1 MVGHVRSLNQDVA
14 REFVLDAEVPVQHV
28 GCRLKSPVRG
38 VPGALAKQRK
48 KTPAAACDERHPERE
63 RVVDEIDWFDVSIG
77 SIESAVD
84 SRAASKG
91 EPVLSATAVSRGLVI
106 TGPIHYSESPAENGL
121 WERAVGK
128 AGAGSPVVGVHFIQ
142 TAAET
147 FLAGEAQTSGQ
158 IRVSSA
164 GDATAGPDGAANFQG
179 QNRAKYP
186 VPVMPVGGLIGRVG
200 NSRPFPIGANSQ
212 PITMPENGKLYLGI
226 NDDEVSDNS
235 GTFTVTISR

>member
-1 MVGHVRSLNQDVA
+1 M
-14 REFVLDAEVPVQHV
+14 
-28 GCRLKSPVRG
+28 
-38 VPGALAKQRK
+38 
-48 KTPAAACDERHPERE
+48 
-63 RVVDEIDWFDVSIG
+63 DEIDWFDVSIG

-158 IRVSSA
+158 IRQV
-164 GDATAGPDGAANFQG
+164 GKT
-179 QNRAKYP
+179 RAQLRFE
-186 VPVMPVGGLIGRVG
+186 VG
-200 NSRPFPIGANSQ
+200 
-212 PITMPENGKLYLGI
+212 
-226 NDDEVSDNS
+226 DNS
-235 GTFTVTISR
+235 GVKLRRKCRISSPERLAVVALRAG

>member
-63 RVVDEIDWFDVSIG
+63 RVVDEVDWFDVSIG

-128 AGAGSPVVGVHFIQ
+128 ADAGSPVVGVHFIQ

-158 IRVSSA
+158 IRQVGKTRAQLRFEVGDTSGVKLRRKCRISSPERLAVVALRA
-164 GDATAGPDGAANFQG
+164 G
-179 QNRAKYP
+179 
-186 VPVMPVGGLIGRVG
+186 
-200 NSRPFPIGANSQ
+200 
-212 PITMPENGKLYLGI
+212 
-226 NDDEVSDNS
+226 
-235 GTFTVTISR
+235 